1 MEIDN
6 MIIYII
12 LENAME
18 ICQKYKEMTFKL
30 SYMGKKSMSQATYPN
45 VWTAKKKSCYHPY
58 DQTRRFYDK
67 VIPTKEVVKWQIVKT
82 LIRLIAPLRAV

>member
-1 MEIDN
+1 MMFDIYFSYNFKGLYMEIDN

-30 SYMGKKSMSQATYPN
+30 SYMGKKSMSQATFPN
-45 VWTAKKKSCYHPY
+45 VWTAKKAL
-58 DQTRRFYDK
+58 
-67 VIPTKEVVKWQIVKT
+67 IT
-82 LIRLIAPLRAV
+82 LKIKHVGSTIK